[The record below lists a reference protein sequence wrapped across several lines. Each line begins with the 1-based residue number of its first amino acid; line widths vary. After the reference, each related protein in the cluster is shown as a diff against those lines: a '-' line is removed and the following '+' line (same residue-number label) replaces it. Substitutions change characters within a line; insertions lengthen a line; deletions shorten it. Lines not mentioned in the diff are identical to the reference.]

1 MCTCMYGWG
10 LFLGDRGEE
19 GRMPFVT
26 LLQDTEE
33 LDKPAQWLCA
43 SPLHGRGAQ
52 VCTSVSC
59 AGTGAGGY
67 FESLYPR
74 EGHKMGLIYQSPLQ
88 GDISAML
95 TKGGIMQLCVN
106 GVCTLPAVG
115 YSSPF
120 HGRWDGARSVYLV
133 YGLKSAAC

>member
-52 VCTSVSC
+52 VYIC
-59 AGTGAGGY
+59 
-67 FESLYPR
+67 
-74 EGHKMGLIYQSPLQ
+74 K
-88 GDISAML
+88 
-95 TKGGIMQLCVN
+95 LCRDRGW
-106 GVCTLPAVG
+106 GVL
-115 YSSPF
+115 
-120 HGRWDGARSVYLV
+120 
-133 YGLKSAAC
+133 